1 MSETV
6 NQVKRLSPIDELI
19 SPSVRVIREVYEG
32 ENAHEMFQADLN
44 KALFDK
50 VRFIIIEPTRLGEE
64 TERWIAV
71 GNCLHKTALISGA
84 ASIAIGAVWREKLTI
99 YSASF
104 CIVSMFCTSLYAIC
118 WNCDPCVEYQV
129 ERKQRNLLKIPVP
142 EGASSPVVLVH
153 TGNRFATIS
162 HRIVT
167 VLATSVCVWS
177 VYRAFK

>member
-1 MSETV
+1 MSSESETGA
-6 NQVKRLSPIDELI
+6 SELI

-32 ENAHEMFQADLN
+32 ENALEMFQADLN

-84 ASIAIGAVWREKLTI
+84 ASFAIGLVWREKLTI

-104 CIVSMFCTSLYAIC
+104 CAVSMFCTSLYAFC
-118 WNCDPCVEYQV
+118 WTCDPCVEYQV
-129 ERKQRNLLKIPVP
+129 ERKPRNLMKILVP

-167 VLATSVCVWS
+167 ALATSVCVWT
-177 VYRAFK
+177 VYRALK